1 MRGNLAFLHIRNYRC
16 AFVVCVKL
24 RWLLGCVRNLERVRW
39 SFWRVRLS
47 GVVVRWCGRLFGGRS
62 SFPLFGELGGFWGIV
77 ETSVL
82 RFVYI
87 FRSVGGVLSVWE
99 HRAVGGSSD
108 GGVKGIPLNNTRF
121 G

>member
-1 MRGNLAFLHIRNYRC
+1 MCICG
-16 AFVVCVKL
+16 L
-24 RWLLGCVRNLERVRW
+24 RETSGLSCVRWNLERVRW
-39 SFWRVRLS
+39 WFHVVRWS
-47 GVVVRWCGRLFGGRS
+47 GVVRS
-62 SFPLFGELGGFWGIV
+62 SFPLFGELGGFCRYCGTLI
-77 ETSVL
+77 L

-108 GGVKGIPLNNTRF
+108 GGVKGKPLNNPRF